1 MNREVVFRRVAR
13 SEYDEAEAW
22 YEGEQAGLGLE
33 FKSAVDGL
41 LALVAQQPMLFRKVR
56 GPVRR
61 AVLKRF
67 PYTIH
72 FLDEPGR
79 IVVLA
84 VFHAARDPGEL
95 RQRHPI

>member
-13 SEYDEAEAW
+13 SEFDEAEAW

-33 FKSAVDGL
+33 FKSAVDDL
-41 LALVAQQPMLFRKVR
+41 LALVAQQPMLFRRVR

-72 FLDEPGR
+72 FLDEPLR

>member
-1 MNREVVFRRVAR
+1 MIRQVVFRLIAR
-13 SEYDEAEAW
+13 NEYDEAVAW
-22 YEGEQAGLGLE
+22 YEGERAGLGLD
-33 FKSAVDGL
+33 FQSAVDSA
-41 LALVAQQPMLFRKVR
+41 LALITERPALFRRVR

-72 FLDEPGR
+72 FLDESDR

-84 VFHAARDPGEL
+84 VYHSARDPREL
-95 RQRHPI
+95 PRR

>member
-1 MNREVVFRRVAR
+1 
-13 SEYDEAEAW
+13 
-22 YEGEQAGLGLE
+22 
-33 FKSAVDGL
+33 
-41 LALVAQQPMLFRKVR
+41 MLFRQVR

-84 VFHAARDPGEL
+84 VYHAARDPGEL
-95 RQRHPI
+95 RQRHPT

>member
-1 MNREVVFRRVAR
+1 MTQPVVFRRIAR
-13 SEYDEAEAW
+13 SEYDEAVGW
-22 YEGEQAGLGLE
+22 YESKRAGLGLE
-33 FKSAVDGL
+33 FKSAVDDK
-41 LALVAQQPMLFRKVR
+41 LALIARQPTLFRQIR

-72 FLDEPGR
+72 FLNEQDR

-84 VFHAARDPGEL
+84 VFHAARGPGAFL
-95 RQRHPI
+95 RRE